1 MYKFETPYKQN
12 RTILQKKKQFV
23 HIADN
28 RRTMFDYKTRISP
41 TVENNISKTIQK
53 VGTNYRLSIE
63 IAGSGNET
71 IRELHLLQLVE
82 LEQLVML
89 TKWLVKG
96 TLI

>member
-1 MYKFETPYKQN
+1 
-12 RTILQKKKQFV
+12 
-23 HIADN
+23 
-28 RRTMFDYKTRISP
+28 MFDYKTRISP

-71 IRELHLLQLVE
+71 IHGNKELHLLQLVE